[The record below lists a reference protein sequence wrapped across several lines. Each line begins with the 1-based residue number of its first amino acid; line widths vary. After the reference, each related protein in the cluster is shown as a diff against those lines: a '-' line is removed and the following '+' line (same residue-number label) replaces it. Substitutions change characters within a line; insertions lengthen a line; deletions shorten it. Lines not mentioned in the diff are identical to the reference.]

1 MNDFSGQTQ
10 SSGDENFDGDSESLT
25 PEILSEI
32 PAWGISLAVHIG
44 ILTIIGLVSI
54 PQLVREQRTVLTTK
68 VEERIE
74 SEDYK
79 FDTAVVD
86 EIGSDSDANI
96 MGPSLAAAHKSGA
109 DTHREMERK
118 LESQLLDAKEP
129 LVETMPTPSEANLV
143 ENFSAQG
150 STEHPGGTAGSIDRI
165 TQEIASSL
173 RERKT
178 LVVWLFDE
186 SASVNKRRE
195 EIADRFQ
202 NVYKQLGLLDNV
214 DTKALKTAVAS
225 FGQQTHIMTP
235 EPVDEVADIVAA
247 VRKIPVDKTGVENVF
262 SAVNTVFN
270 KWKDYRR
277 KMHRNVMIIVVTDER
292 GDDYQALEPLI
303 AQISRNGVKVHC
315 IGNAAGFGRERGY
328 VSHTWTVGKDTFT
341 EDLPVDQGPETVAA
355 ERVQLPFWSGNR
367 RNLDRMSS
375 SHGPYALTR
384 LCVETG
390 GIFFIAGDTARKN
403 FDPEVMRNYRPDY
416 RPIAEYQKQLRTNLA
431 KAALIETART
441 TAVER
446 IPVPE
451 FSFQAN
457 NDAILRRQIT
467 EAQKPLAD
475 LEFHL
480 NNMHLML
487 ERGERDREKLDTPR
501 WRAGY
506 DLAMGR
512 ILAMRVR
519 AYGYN
524 AMLAGMK
531 SAPKEFEGAKNNQWR
546 LVPSDDVK
554 SGPAVRKLHKKAV
567 EYLSRVVEQ
576 HEGTPWALL
585 AEVELSQKL
594 GWAWKEGQMQ
604 IAQNMRGGGNNEP
617 GVQLADDEV
626 KERKEQQRRMKAK
639 QMSRPKL

>member
-1 MNDFSGQTQ
+1 MNDFADQTEDG
-10 SSGDENFDGDSESLT
+10 SDEILT

-32 PAWGISLAVHIG
+32 PAWGISLAVHVA
-44 ILTIIGLVSI
+44 ILAVIGLISI
-54 PQLVREQRTVLTTK
+54 PQIVREQRMVLTTE

-86 EIGSDSDANI
+86 AIGSDSDANI

-118 LESQLLDAKEP
+118 LESQLLDVKEP
-129 LVETMPTPSEANLV
+129 MVETMPTPSEANLV
-143 ENFSAQG
+143 ENFTAQG

-195 EIADRFQ
+195 EIAQRFE
-202 NVYKQLGLLDNV
+202 NVYNQLGLIDNV

-225 FGQQTHIMTP
+225 FGKQTHIMTP
-235 EPVDEVADIVAA
+235 EPVDEVSDIVQA
-247 VRKIPVDKTGVENVF
+247 VRKIPVDESGIENVF
-262 SAVNTVFN
+262 SAVNTVF
-270 KWKDYRR
+270 KRWKDYRR

-292 GDDYQALEPLI
+292 GDDYHLLEPLI
-303 AQISRNGVKVHC
+303 AQVSRNGVKVHC
-315 IGNAAGFGRERGY
+315 IGNAAGFGREKGY
-328 VSHTWTVGKDTFT
+328 VSHTWTVGKDSFT

-375 SHGPYALTR
+375 AHGPYALSR

-390 GIFFIAGDTARKN
+390 GIFFIAGDSARRN

-416 RPIAEYQKQLRTNLA
+416 RPIADYQRQLKTNLA
-431 KAALIETART
+431 KAALIRTAQT
-441 TAVER
+441 TAVEK
-446 IPVPE
+446 IPVPQ
-451 FSFQAN
+451 FDFTATS
-457 NDAILRRQIT
+457 DAVLRRAIT

-480 NNMHLML
+480 NNMHMML
-487 ERGERDREKLDTPR
+487 EQGEKDREKLDTPR

-524 AMLAGMK
+524 AMLASMK
-531 SAPKEFEGAKNNQWR
+531 SVPKEFEREKNNQWR
-546 LVPSDDVK
+546 LVPSDEVN
-554 SGPAVRKLHKKAV
+554 SGPAVRKLHRKAV
-567 EYLSRVVEQ
+567 EYLTRVIEQ
-576 HEGTPWALL
+576 HAGTPWALL

-594 GWAWKEGQMQ
+594 GWEWKEGYIQV
-604 IAQNMRGGGNNEP
+604 ARNNRGGGNANQ
-617 GVQLADDEV
+617 GVQLTDDEI
-626 KERKEQQRRMKAK
+626 KKRMEQQRRMKTK